1 MNKNNSSLTWT
12 GLDWGGGSGAHS
24 VFSQSIDWFR
34 VLSAIVASVTQM
46 LVDDD
51 DAADGGEPG
60 AVWGQQAAD

>member
-1 MNKNNSSLTWT
+1 MLI
-12 GLDWGGGSGAHS
+12 GGGSGAHS